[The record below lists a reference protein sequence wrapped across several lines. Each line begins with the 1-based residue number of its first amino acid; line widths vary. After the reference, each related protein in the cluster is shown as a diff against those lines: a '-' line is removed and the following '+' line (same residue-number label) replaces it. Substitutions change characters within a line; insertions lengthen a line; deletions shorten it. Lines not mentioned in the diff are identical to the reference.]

1 MRKNMFKWTILEQS
15 YPKLRG
21 RSFMFFKHHR
31 RSNHKSMRVFYKYS
45 CNNLDCPTAPYMFAD
60 MTNKICRTRCSST
73 TWGDTNT
80 RTCVASC
87 PWDPSMYVTYANPDT
102 RQCVTSCPAFP
113 IMYADNSTK
122 SCVAICP
129 TTPAVPY
136 RTFAD
141 PTTRS
146 CV

>member
-1 MRKNMFKWTILEQS
+1 
-15 YPKLRG
+15 
-21 RSFMFFKHHR
+21 
-31 RSNHKSMRVFYKYS
+31 
-45 CNNLDCPTAPYMFAD
+45 MFAD

-80 RTCVASC
+80 RNCVDSC
-87 PWDPSMYVTYANPDT
+87 PWDPSMYITYANPDT

-122 SCVAICP
+122 SCVYICP
-129 TTPAVPY
+129 STPAVPY

-146 CV
+146 CVEECPIGYRADLNKSLCVASCTSYPIIQFYDEISGSCV